1 MLRRRLFLPF
11 VLCAALLASVL
22 SPVTALAQEAT
33 PTTFDAP
40 AAPDIEFD
48 NPRDCIIPLQA
59 AHIAAAIASVL
70 PVPIPGWKTAADM
83 AEFGANLA
91 LKGCPPDLKPP
102 ADIVKDPPPN
112 CELILQLPVDA
123 TYNELHQM
131 DEKFFDLLL
140 TRYHIP
146 SAERAGIIDMMAS
159 EYGRLENETFGS
171 YSNVYGIVLPLELS
185 DWSSGNYGDVGQPE
199 IYHYNSDVHISLR
212 HPGTRI
218 NANEVMLRPGSYTL
232 SWRADT
238 LISIFDWIPTFL
250 IPGGDTPSEKKAAKE
265 AATEASKRTVKEAAE
280 EAAEETTSAFLQRKA
295 KELGVNLAKKGGTKL
310 GTVSLKLRQPY
321 FVSGDAN
328 ASTYATQRLF
338 VLDLTPPSISGTDE
352 VIVVEAFLPGGASSS
367 ANMPGIIAKVTVSD
381 DCDLDPKLN
390 YNTPAFW
397 PLQVDDQGNPLPSAT
412 IEWTAQDRG
421 AASASGGVNSASESQ
436 QVIVVDTLPPI
447 LLPRPR

>member
-218 NANEVMLRPGSYTL
+218 NANQVMLRPGSYTL

-265 AATEASKRTVKEAAE
+265 AATEASKR
-280 EAAEETTSAFLQRKA
+280 
-295 KELGVNLAKKGGTKL
+295 
-310 GTVSLKLRQPY
+310 
-321 FVSGDAN
+321 
-328 ASTYATQRLF
+328 
-338 VLDLTPPSISGTDE
+338 
-352 VIVVEAFLPGGASSS
+352 
-367 ANMPGIIAKVTVSD
+367 
-381 DCDLDPKLN
+381 
-390 YNTPAFW
+390 
-397 PLQVDDQGNPLPSAT
+397 
-412 IEWTAQDRG
+412 
-421 AASASGGVNSASESQ
+421 
-436 QVIVVDTLPPI
+436 
-447 LLPRPR
+447 